1 MATLIQ
7 DSIAGHFL
15 RIFTNARLFKYAEER
30 DPSLWKRYTNI
41 EKSSRLAYHGRT
53 GSVDIPD
60 GDTLGGGVSSRSGSA
75 GAGAR
80 RIPSTAWWHGET
92 QFQGLTGTKIDPE
105 KGKDVHLVDWWD
117 ENDPEVCFSFSLGC
131 QLVLIDCEYGYRTP
145 KTGPSGR
152 SASSPLKSASSPSAS
167 TSGVPS
173 SPPEY
178 PP

>member
-15 RIFTNARLFKYAEER
+15 RIVSNARFFKYAEER

-60 GDTLGGGVSSRSGSA
+60 GDTLRGSSESA

-80 RIPSTAWWHGET
+80 RIPSSAWWHRGL
-92 QFQGLTGTKIDPE
+92 QYQGLTGTRIDPE
-105 KGKDVHLVDWWD
+105 KGKDVYLVDWWD
-117 ENDPEVCFSFSLGC
+117 ENDPEVCITFLLDFWI
-131 QLVLIDCEYGYRTP
+131 LVP
-145 KTGPSGR
+145 
-152 SASSPLKSASSPSAS
+152 
-167 TSGVPS
+167 VN
-173 SPPEY
+173 
-178 PP
+178 